1 MTIPSSPALGGPV
14 QGASLAYRASPSLHL
29 MYPRCMSW
37 TSHSPSSRL
46 LEDIMICLPHRFP
59 RTTSLN
65 PVEGCL
71 DRVTILLRHHAVLT
85 RILHLRTFRN
95 YSRHPRMT
103 TRCERKLHDP
113 SDNLN
118 LPGLQEDVEPDYGS
132 RDSGR
137 TYRRRRGNDQPA
149 PRPWRTAPTSPPGG
163 VFRRQALSATLRVG
177 EPVLAATGRSG
188 RPN

>member
-1 MTIPSSPALGGPV
+1 MIFL
-14 QGASLAYRASPSLHL
+14 LLR
-29 MYPRCMSW
+29 
-37 TSHSPSSRL
+37 RL
-46 LEDIMICLPHRFP
+46 P
-59 RTTSLN
+59 RTTPLHL
-65 PVEGCL
+65 VEGHL
-71 DRVTILLRHHAVLT
+71 DRVTVLHRHHAVRT

-103 TRCERKLHDP
+103 TRRERKLHDP